1 MTNQS
6 SFLRIGLS
14 CLMKIMNYS
23 LTVLINYT
31 FLRNAFCTA
40 LLNELESR
48 LGKSFK
54 PVKADIYKN
63 HIEGFYV
70 HAKPNMCEP
79 KQIAKYIGRY
89 LGRPVIAT
97 KRIDKYDGENV
108 TFHYNRH
115 EDEKLIVETIPALEF
130 MERLVQHIPEKN
142 FKMILAENTKDS
154 ADNIIFENITE
165 KDIAITRDILLAE
178 RLVQKNIKTINDRG
192 TYFSKENIKKKVE
205 ERNYDFNLAQLG
217 FSGSK
222 EKNYGMKEL
231 KKFRECFEKT
241 LKKIYQEN

>member
-1 MTNQS
+1 MIKVWIDAD
-6 SFLRIGLS
+6 SFP
-14 CLMKIMNYS
+14 
-23 LTVLINYT
+23 TVLKNFILEYAEKNY
-31 FLRNAFCTA
+31 
-40 LLNELESR
+40 LEIIFVANKPI
-48 LGKSFK
+48 KS
-54 PVKADIYKN
+54 D
-63 HIEGFYV
+63 
-70 HAKPNMCEP
+70 
-79 KQIAKYIGRY
+79 KQ
-89 LGRPVIAT
+89 
-97 KRIDKYDGENV
+97 
-108 TFHYNRH
+108 
-115 EDEKLIVETIPALEF
+115 
-130 MERLVQHIPEKN
+130 N

>member
-1 MTNQS
+1 MIKIWIDAD
-6 SFLRIGLS
+6 SFPTLLKNFILEYAE
-14 CLMKIMNYS
+14 KNY
-23 LTVLINYT
+23 
-31 FLRNAFCTA
+31 
-40 LLNELESR
+40 LEIIFVANKPI
-48 LGKSFK
+48 KS
-54 PVKADIYKN
+54 D
-63 HIEGFYV
+63 
-70 HAKPNMCEP
+70 
-79 KQIAKYIGRY
+79 KQ
-89 LGRPVIAT
+89 
-97 KRIDKYDGENV
+97 
-108 TFHYNRH
+108 
-115 EDEKLIVETIPALEF
+115 
-130 MERLVQHIPEKN
+130 N

-222 EKNYGMKEL
+222 EKNYGIKEL
-231 KKFRECFEKT
+231 KEFRECFEKT

>member
-1 MTNQS
+1 MIKVWIDAD
-6 SFLRIGLS
+6 SFPTLLKNFILEYAE
-14 CLMKIMNYS
+14 KNY
-23 LTVLINYT
+23 
-31 FLRNAFCTA
+31 
-40 LLNELESR
+40 LEIIFVANKPI
-48 LGKSFK
+48 KS
-54 PVKADIYKN
+54 D
-63 HIEGFYV
+63 
-70 HAKPNMCEP
+70 
-79 KQIAKYIGRY
+79 KQ
-89 LGRPVIAT
+89 
-97 KRIDKYDGENV
+97 
-108 TFHYNRH
+108 
-115 EDEKLIVETIPALEF
+115 
-130 MERLVQHIPEKN
+130 N

-165 KDIAITRDILLAE
+165 KDIAITHDILLAE

>member
-1 MTNQS
+1 MIKVWIDAD
-6 SFLRIGLS
+6 SFPTLLKNFILEYAE
-14 CLMKIMNYS
+14 KNY
-23 LTVLINYT
+23 
-31 FLRNAFCTA
+31 
-40 LLNELESR
+40 LEIIFVANKPI
-48 LGKSFK
+48 KS
-54 PVKADIYKN
+54 
-63 HIEGFYV
+63 E
-70 HAKPNMCEP
+70 
-79 KQIAKYIGRY
+79 KQ
-89 LGRPVIAT
+89 
-97 KRIDKYDGENV
+97 
-108 TFHYNRH
+108 
-115 EDEKLIVETIPALEF
+115 
-130 MERLVQHIPEKN
+130 N

-165 KDIAITRDILLAE
+165 KDIAITRDILLAD
-178 RLVQKNIKTINDRG
+178 RLVQKNIRTINDRG

>member
-1 MTNQS
+1 MIKVWIDAD
-6 SFLRIGLS
+6 SFPTLLKNFILEYAE
-14 CLMKIMNYS
+14 KNY
-23 LTVLINYT
+23 
-31 FLRNAFCTA
+31 
-40 LLNELESR
+40 LEIIFVANKPI
-48 LGKSFK
+48 KS
-54 PVKADIYKN
+54 
-63 HIEGFYV
+63 
-70 HAKPNMCEP
+70 
-79 KQIAKYIGRY
+79 
-89 LGRPVIAT
+89 
-97 KRIDKYDGENV
+97 DK
-108 TFHYNRH
+108 H
-115 EDEKLIVETIPALEF
+115 
-130 MERLVQHIPEKN
+130 N

>member
-1 MTNQS
+1 MIKVWIDAD
-6 SFLRIGLS
+6 SFPTLLKNFILEYAE
-14 CLMKIMNYS
+14 KNY
-23 LTVLINYT
+23 
-31 FLRNAFCTA
+31 
-40 LLNELESR
+40 LEIIFVANKPI
-48 LGKSFK
+48 KS
-54 PVKADIYKN
+54 D
-63 HIEGFYV
+63 
-70 HAKPNMCEP
+70 
-79 KQIAKYIGRY
+79 KQ
-89 LGRPVIAT
+89 
-97 KRIDKYDGENV
+97 
-108 TFHYNRH
+108 
-115 EDEKLIVETIPALEF
+115 
-130 MERLVQHIPEKN
+130 N
-142 FKMILAENTKDS
+142 FKMILAENTKDF

-241 LKKIYQEN
+241 LKEIYQEN

>member
-1 MTNQS
+1 MIKVWIDAD
-6 SFLRIGLS
+6 SFPTLLKNFILEYAE
-14 CLMKIMNYS
+14 KNY
-23 LTVLINYT
+23 
-31 FLRNAFCTA
+31 
-40 LLNELESR
+40 LEIIFVANKPI
-48 LGKSFK
+48 KS
-54 PVKADIYKN
+54 
-63 HIEGFYV
+63 
-70 HAKPNMCEP
+70 
-79 KQIAKYIGRY
+79 
-89 LGRPVIAT
+89 
-97 KRIDKYDGENV
+97 DK
-108 TFHYNRH
+108 
-115 EDEKLIVETIPALEF
+115 
-130 MERLVQHIPEKN
+130 KN

-192 TYFSKENIKKKVE
+192 TYFSKENIKNKVE

>member
-1 MTNQS
+1 MIKVWIDAD
-6 SFLRIGLS
+6 SFPTLLKNFILEYAE
-14 CLMKIMNYS
+14 KNY
-23 LTVLINYT
+23 
-31 FLRNAFCTA
+31 
-40 LLNELESR
+40 LEIIFVANKPI
-48 LGKSFK
+48 KS
-54 PVKADIYKN
+54 
-63 HIEGFYV
+63 
-70 HAKPNMCEP
+70 
-79 KQIAKYIGRY
+79 
-89 LGRPVIAT
+89 
-97 KRIDKYDGENV
+97 DK
-108 TFHYNRH
+108 
-115 EDEKLIVETIPALEF
+115 
-130 MERLVQHIPEKN
+130 KN

-192 TYFSKENIKKKVE
+192 TYFSKENIKNKVE

-241 LKKIYQEN
+241 LKEIYQEN

>member
-1 MTNQS
+1 MIKVWIDAD
-6 SFLRIGLS
+6 SFPTLLKNFILEYAE
-14 CLMKIMNYS
+14 KNY
-23 LTVLINYT
+23 
-31 FLRNAFCTA
+31 
-40 LLNELESR
+40 LEIIFVANKPI
-48 LGKSFK
+48 KS
-54 PVKADIYKN
+54 
-63 HIEGFYV
+63 
-70 HAKPNMCEP
+70 
-79 KQIAKYIGRY
+79 
-89 LGRPVIAT
+89 
-97 KRIDKYDGENV
+97 DK
-108 TFHYNRH
+108 
-115 EDEKLIVETIPALEF
+115 
-130 MERLVQHIPEKN
+130 KN

>member
-1 MTNQS
+1 MIKVWIDAD
-6 SFLRIGLS
+6 SFP
-14 CLMKIMNYS
+14 
-23 LTVLINYT
+23 T
-31 FLRNAFCTA
+31 
-40 LLNELESR
+40 LL
-48 LGKSFK
+48 KSFILEYAEKNYLEIIFVANK
-54 PVKADIYKN
+54 PIKS
-63 HIEGFYV
+63 
-70 HAKPNMCEP
+70 
-79 KQIAKYIGRY
+79 
-89 LGRPVIAT
+89 
-97 KRIDKYDGENV
+97 DK
-108 TFHYNRH
+108 H
-115 EDEKLIVETIPALEF
+115 
-130 MERLVQHIPEKN
+130 N

>member
-1 MTNQS
+1 MIKVWIDAD
-6 SFLRIGLS
+6 SFP
-14 CLMKIMNYS
+14 
-23 LTVLINYT
+23 T
-31 FLRNAFCTA
+31 
-40 LLNELESR
+40 LL
-48 LGKSFK
+48 KSFILEYAEKNYLEIIFVANK
-54 PVKADIYKN
+54 PIKSD
-63 HIEGFYV
+63 
-70 HAKPNMCEP
+70 
-79 KQIAKYIGRY
+79 KQ
-89 LGRPVIAT
+89 
-97 KRIDKYDGENV
+97 
-108 TFHYNRH
+108 
-115 EDEKLIVETIPALEF
+115 
-130 MERLVQHIPEKN
+130 N

-165 KDIAITRDILLAE
+165 KDIAITRDILLAD

-241 LKKIYQEN
+241 LKEIYQEN

>member
-1 MTNQS
+1 MIKVWIDAD
-6 SFLRIGLS
+6 SFPTLLKNFILEYAE
-14 CLMKIMNYS
+14 KNY
-23 LTVLINYT
+23 
-31 FLRNAFCTA
+31 
-40 LLNELESR
+40 LEIIFVANKPI
-48 LGKSFK
+48 KS
-54 PVKADIYKN
+54 
-63 HIEGFYV
+63 
-70 HAKPNMCEP
+70 
-79 KQIAKYIGRY
+79 
-89 LGRPVIAT
+89 
-97 KRIDKYDGENV
+97 DK
-108 TFHYNRH
+108 H
-115 EDEKLIVETIPALEF
+115 
-130 MERLVQHIPEKN
+130 N

-165 KDIAITRDILLAE
+165 KDIALTRDILLAE

-222 EKNYGMKEL
+222 EKNYGIKEL

>member
-1 MTNQS
+1 MIKVWIDAD
-6 SFLRIGLS
+6 SFPTLLKNFILEYAE
-14 CLMKIMNYS
+14 KNY
-23 LTVLINYT
+23 
-31 FLRNAFCTA
+31 
-40 LLNELESR
+40 LEIIFVANKPI
-48 LGKSFK
+48 KS
-54 PVKADIYKN
+54 D
-63 HIEGFYV
+63 
-70 HAKPNMCEP
+70 
-79 KQIAKYIGRY
+79 KQ
-89 LGRPVIAT
+89 
-97 KRIDKYDGENV
+97 
-108 TFHYNRH
+108 
-115 EDEKLIVETIPALEF
+115 
-130 MERLVQHIPEKN
+130 N

-154 ADNIIFENITE
+154 ADNIIFKNITE

>member
-1 MTNQS
+1 MIKVWIDAD
-6 SFLRIGLS
+6 SFPTLLKNFILEYAE
-14 CLMKIMNYS
+14 KNY
-23 LTVLINYT
+23 
-31 FLRNAFCTA
+31 
-40 LLNELESR
+40 LEIIFVANKPI
-48 LGKSFK
+48 KS
-54 PVKADIYKN
+54 
-63 HIEGFYV
+63 E
-70 HAKPNMCEP
+70 
-79 KQIAKYIGRY
+79 KQ
-89 LGRPVIAT
+89 
-97 KRIDKYDGENV
+97 
-108 TFHYNRH
+108 
-115 EDEKLIVETIPALEF
+115 
-130 MERLVQHIPEKN
+130 N

-241 LKKIYQEN
+241 LKEIYQEN

>member
-1 MTNQS
+1 MIKVWIDADCFPT
-6 SFLRIGLS
+6 LL
-14 CLMKIMNYS
+14 KIFILEYAEKNY
-23 LTVLINYT
+23 
-31 FLRNAFCTA
+31 
-40 LLNELESR
+40 LEIIFVANKPI
-48 LGKSFK
+48 KS
-54 PVKADIYKN
+54 D
-63 HIEGFYV
+63 
-70 HAKPNMCEP
+70 
-79 KQIAKYIGRY
+79 KQ
-89 LGRPVIAT
+89 
-97 KRIDKYDGENV
+97 
-108 TFHYNRH
+108 
-115 EDEKLIVETIPALEF
+115 
-130 MERLVQHIPEKN
+130 N

-241 LKKIYQEN
+241 LKEIYQEN

>member
-1 MTNQS
+1 MIKVWIDAD
-6 SFLRIGLS
+6 SFP
-14 CLMKIMNYS
+14 
-23 LTVLINYT
+23 T
-31 FLRNAFCTA
+31 
-40 LLNELESR
+40 LL
-48 LGKSFK
+48 KSFILEYAEKNYLEIIFVANK
-54 PVKADIYKN
+54 PIKSD
-63 HIEGFYV
+63 
-70 HAKPNMCEP
+70 
-79 KQIAKYIGRY
+79 KQ
-89 LGRPVIAT
+89 
-97 KRIDKYDGENV
+97 
-108 TFHYNRH
+108 
-115 EDEKLIVETIPALEF
+115 
-130 MERLVQHIPEKN
+130 N

-192 TYFSKENIKKKVE
+192 TYFSKENIKRKVE

>member
-1 MTNQS
+1 MIKIWIDAD
-6 SFLRIGLS
+6 SFPTLLKNFILEYAE
-14 CLMKIMNYS
+14 KNY
-23 LTVLINYT
+23 
-31 FLRNAFCTA
+31 
-40 LLNELESR
+40 LEIIFVANKPI
-48 LGKSFK
+48 KS
-54 PVKADIYKN
+54 D
-63 HIEGFYV
+63 
-70 HAKPNMCEP
+70 
-79 KQIAKYIGRY
+79 KQ
-89 LGRPVIAT
+89 
-97 KRIDKYDGENV
+97 
-108 TFHYNRH
+108 
-115 EDEKLIVETIPALEF
+115 
-130 MERLVQHIPEKN
+130 N

-222 EKNYGMKEL
+222 KKNYGMKEL

>member
-1 MTNQS
+1 MIKVWIDAD
-6 SFLRIGLS
+6 SFPTLLKNFILEYAE
-14 CLMKIMNYS
+14 KNY
-23 LTVLINYT
+23 
-31 FLRNAFCTA
+31 
-40 LLNELESR
+40 LEIIFVANKPI
-48 LGKSFK
+48 KS
-54 PVKADIYKN
+54 D
-63 HIEGFYV
+63 
-70 HAKPNMCEP
+70 
-79 KQIAKYIGRY
+79 KQ
-89 LGRPVIAT
+89 
-97 KRIDKYDGENV
+97 
-108 TFHYNRH
+108 
-115 EDEKLIVETIPALEF
+115 
-130 MERLVQHIPEKN
+130 N

-165 KDIAITRDILLAE
+165 KDIAITRDILLAD

>member
-1 MTNQS
+1 MIKVWIDAD
-6 SFLRIGLS
+6 SFPTLLKNFILEYAE
-14 CLMKIMNYS
+14 KNY
-23 LTVLINYT
+23 
-31 FLRNAFCTA
+31 
-40 LLNELESR
+40 LEIIFVANKPI
-48 LGKSFK
+48 KS
-54 PVKADIYKN
+54 
-63 HIEGFYV
+63 
-70 HAKPNMCEP
+70 
-79 KQIAKYIGRY
+79 
-89 LGRPVIAT
+89 
-97 KRIDKYDGENV
+97 
-108 TFHYNRH
+108 
-115 EDEKLIVETIPALEF
+115 DE
-130 MERLVQHIPEKN
+130 QN

-165 KDIAITRDILLAE
+165 KDIAITCDILLAE

>member
-1 MTNQS
+1 MIKVWIDAD
-6 SFLRIGLS
+6 SFP
-14 CLMKIMNYS
+14 
-23 LTVLINYT
+23 T
-31 FLRNAFCTA
+31 
-40 LLNELESR
+40 LL
-48 LGKSFK
+48 KSFILEYAEKNYLEIIFVANK
-54 PVKADIYKN
+54 PIKS
-63 HIEGFYV
+63 
-70 HAKPNMCEP
+70 
-79 KQIAKYIGRY
+79 
-89 LGRPVIAT
+89 
-97 KRIDKYDGENV
+97 
-108 TFHYNRH
+108 
-115 EDEKLIVETIPALEF
+115 EK
-130 MERLVQHIPEKN
+130 HN

>member
-1 MTNQS
+1 MIKVWIDAD
-6 SFLRIGLS
+6 SFP
-14 CLMKIMNYS
+14 
-23 LTVLINYT
+23 T
-31 FLRNAFCTA
+31 
-40 LLNELESR
+40 LL
-48 LGKSFK
+48 KSFILEYAEKNYLEIIFVANK
-54 PVKADIYKN
+54 PIKSD
-63 HIEGFYV
+63 
-70 HAKPNMCEP
+70 
-79 KQIAKYIGRY
+79 KQ
-89 LGRPVIAT
+89 
-97 KRIDKYDGENV
+97 
-108 TFHYNRH
+108 
-115 EDEKLIVETIPALEF
+115 
-130 MERLVQHIPEKN
+130 N

-192 TYFSKENIKKKVE
+192 TYFSKENIKNKVE

>member
-1 MTNQS
+1 MIKIWIDAD
-6 SFLRIGLS
+6 SFP
-14 CLMKIMNYS
+14 
-23 LTVLINYT
+23 T
-31 FLRNAFCTA
+31 
-40 LLNELESR
+40 LL
-48 LGKSFK
+48 KSFILEYAEKNYLEIIFVANK
-54 PVKADIYKN
+54 PIKSD
-63 HIEGFYV
+63 
-70 HAKPNMCEP
+70 
-79 KQIAKYIGRY
+79 KQ
-89 LGRPVIAT
+89 
-97 KRIDKYDGENV
+97 
-108 TFHYNRH
+108 
-115 EDEKLIVETIPALEF
+115 
-130 MERLVQHIPEKN
+130 N

>member
-1 MTNQS
+1 MIKVWIDAD
-6 SFLRIGLS
+6 SFPTLLKNFILEYAE
-14 CLMKIMNYS
+14 KNY
-23 LTVLINYT
+23 
-31 FLRNAFCTA
+31 
-40 LLNELESR
+40 LEIIFVANKPI
-48 LGKSFK
+48 KS
-54 PVKADIYKN
+54 D
-63 HIEGFYV
+63 
-70 HAKPNMCEP
+70 
-79 KQIAKYIGRY
+79 KQ
-89 LGRPVIAT
+89 
-97 KRIDKYDGENV
+97 
-108 TFHYNRH
+108 
-115 EDEKLIVETIPALEF
+115 
-130 MERLVQHIPEKN
+130 N

-231 KKFRECFEKT
+231 KKFKECFEKT

>member
-1 MTNQS
+1 MIKVWIDAD
-6 SFLRIGLS
+6 SFP
-14 CLMKIMNYS
+14 
-23 LTVLINYT
+23 T
-31 FLRNAFCTA
+31 
-40 LLNELESR
+40 LL
-48 LGKSFK
+48 KSFILEYAEKNYLEIIFVANK
-54 PVKADIYKN
+54 PIKS
-63 HIEGFYV
+63 E
-70 HAKPNMCEP
+70 
-79 KQIAKYIGRY
+79 KQ
-89 LGRPVIAT
+89 
-97 KRIDKYDGENV
+97 
-108 TFHYNRH
+108 
-115 EDEKLIVETIPALEF
+115 
-130 MERLVQHIPEKN
+130 N

-241 LKKIYQEN
+241 LKEIYQEN

>member
-1 MTNQS
+1 MIKVWIDAD
-6 SFLRIGLS
+6 SFPTLLKNFILEYAE
-14 CLMKIMNYS
+14 KNY
-23 LTVLINYT
+23 
-31 FLRNAFCTA
+31 
-40 LLNELESR
+40 LEIIFVANKPI
-48 LGKSFK
+48 KS
-54 PVKADIYKN
+54 D
-63 HIEGFYV
+63 
-70 HAKPNMCEP
+70 
-79 KQIAKYIGRY
+79 KQ
-89 LGRPVIAT
+89 
-97 KRIDKYDGENV
+97 
-108 TFHYNRH
+108 
-115 EDEKLIVETIPALEF
+115 
-130 MERLVQHIPEKN
+130 N

-222 EKNYGMKEL
+222 EKNYGMKGL
-231 KKFRECFEKT
+231 KKLREWFEKS

>member
-1 MTNQS
+1 MIKVWIDAD
-6 SFLRIGLS
+6 SFPTLLKNFILEYAE
-14 CLMKIMNYS
+14 KNY
-23 LTVLINYT
+23 
-31 FLRNAFCTA
+31 
-40 LLNELESR
+40 LEIIFVANKPI
-48 LGKSFK
+48 KS
-54 PVKADIYKN
+54 D
-63 HIEGFYV
+63 
-70 HAKPNMCEP
+70 
-79 KQIAKYIGRY
+79 KQ
-89 LGRPVIAT
+89 
-97 KRIDKYDGENV
+97 
-108 TFHYNRH
+108 
-115 EDEKLIVETIPALEF
+115 
-130 MERLVQHIPEKN
+130 N

-178 RLVQKNIKTINDRG
+178 RLVQKKIKTINDRG

>member
-1 MTNQS
+1 MIKVWIDAD
-6 SFLRIGLS
+6 SFPTLLKNFILEYAE
-14 CLMKIMNYS
+14 KNY
-23 LTVLINYT
+23 
-31 FLRNAFCTA
+31 
-40 LLNELESR
+40 LEIIFVANKPI
-48 LGKSFK
+48 KS
-54 PVKADIYKN
+54 D
-63 HIEGFYV
+63 
-70 HAKPNMCEP
+70 
-79 KQIAKYIGRY
+79 KQ
-89 LGRPVIAT
+89 
-97 KRIDKYDGENV
+97 
-108 TFHYNRH
+108 
-115 EDEKLIVETIPALEF
+115 
-130 MERLVQHIPEKN
+130 N

-222 EKNYGMKEL
+222 EKNYGIKEL

>member
-1 MTNQS
+1 MIKVWIDAD
-6 SFLRIGLS
+6 SFPTLLKNFILEYAE
-14 CLMKIMNYS
+14 KNY
-23 LTVLINYT
+23 
-31 FLRNAFCTA
+31 
-40 LLNELESR
+40 LEIIFVANKPI
-48 LGKSFK
+48 KS
-54 PVKADIYKN
+54 D
-63 HIEGFYV
+63 
-70 HAKPNMCEP
+70 
-79 KQIAKYIGRY
+79 KQ
-89 LGRPVIAT
+89 
-97 KRIDKYDGENV
+97 
-108 TFHYNRH
+108 
-115 EDEKLIVETIPALEF
+115 
-130 MERLVQHIPEKN
+130 N

-241 LKKIYQEN
+241 S

>member
-1 MTNQS
+1 MIKVWIDAD
-6 SFLRIGLS
+6 SFP
-14 CLMKIMNYS
+14 
-23 LTVLINYT
+23 T
-31 FLRNAFCTA
+31 
-40 LLNELESR
+40 LL
-48 LGKSFK
+48 KSFILEYAEKNYLEIIFVANK
-54 PVKADIYKN
+54 PIKSD
-63 HIEGFYV
+63 
-70 HAKPNMCEP
+70 
-79 KQIAKYIGRY
+79 KQ
-89 LGRPVIAT
+89 
-97 KRIDKYDGENV
+97 
-108 TFHYNRH
+108 
-115 EDEKLIVETIPALEF
+115 
-130 MERLVQHIPEKN
+130 N
-142 FKMILAENTKDS
+142 FKMILAENTKDY

>member
-1 MTNQS
+1 MIKVWIDAD
-6 SFLRIGLS
+6 SFPTLLKNFILEYAE
-14 CLMKIMNYS
+14 KNY
-23 LTVLINYT
+23 
-31 FLRNAFCTA
+31 
-40 LLNELESR
+40 LEIIFVANKPI
-48 LGKSFK
+48 KS
-54 PVKADIYKN
+54 
-63 HIEGFYV
+63 E
-70 HAKPNMCEP
+70 
-79 KQIAKYIGRY
+79 KQ
-89 LGRPVIAT
+89 
-97 KRIDKYDGENV
+97 
-108 TFHYNRH
+108 
-115 EDEKLIVETIPALEF
+115 
-130 MERLVQHIPEKN
+130 N

-205 ERNYDFNLAQLG
+205 ERNYDSYLAQLG
-217 FSGSK
+217 FSGAK

>member
-1 MTNQS
+1 MIKVWIDAD
-6 SFLRIGLS
+6 SFPTLLKNFILEYAE
-14 CLMKIMNYS
+14 KNY
-23 LTVLINYT
+23 
-31 FLRNAFCTA
+31 
-40 LLNELESR
+40 LEIIFVANKPI
-48 LGKSFK
+48 KS
-54 PVKADIYKN
+54 
-63 HIEGFYV
+63 
-70 HAKPNMCEP
+70 
-79 KQIAKYIGRY
+79 
-89 LGRPVIAT
+89 
-97 KRIDKYDGENV
+97 DK
-108 TFHYNRH
+108 
-115 EDEKLIVETIPALEF
+115 
-130 MERLVQHIPEKN
+130 KN

-241 LKKIYQEN
+241 LKEIYQEN

>member
-1 MTNQS
+1 MIKVWIDAD
-6 SFLRIGLS
+6 SFP
-14 CLMKIMNYS
+14 
-23 LTVLINYT
+23 T
-31 FLRNAFCTA
+31 
-40 LLNELESR
+40 LL
-48 LGKSFK
+48 KSFILEYAEKNYLEIIFVANK
-54 PVKADIYKN
+54 PIKSD
-63 HIEGFYV
+63 
-70 HAKPNMCEP
+70 
-79 KQIAKYIGRY
+79 KQ
-89 LGRPVIAT
+89 
-97 KRIDKYDGENV
+97 
-108 TFHYNRH
+108 
-115 EDEKLIVETIPALEF
+115 
-130 MERLVQHIPEKN
+130 N

-192 TYFSKENIKKKVE
+192 TYFSKENIKNKVE

-241 LKKIYQEN
+241 LKEIYQEN

>member
-1 MTNQS
+1 MIKVWIDAD
-6 SFLRIGLS
+6 SFP
-14 CLMKIMNYS
+14 
-23 LTVLINYT
+23 T
-31 FLRNAFCTA
+31 
-40 LLNELESR
+40 LL
-48 LGKSFK
+48 KSFILEYAEKNYLEIIFVANK
-54 PVKADIYKN
+54 PIKS
-63 HIEGFYV
+63 
-70 HAKPNMCEP
+70 
-79 KQIAKYIGRY
+79 
-89 LGRPVIAT
+89 
-97 KRIDKYDGENV
+97 DK
-108 TFHYNRH
+108 
-115 EDEKLIVETIPALEF
+115 
-130 MERLVQHIPEKN
+130 KN

>member
-1 MTNQS
+1 MIKVWIDAD
-6 SFLRIGLS
+6 SFP
-14 CLMKIMNYS
+14 
-23 LTVLINYT
+23 T
-31 FLRNAFCTA
+31 
-40 LLNELESR
+40 LL
-48 LGKSFK
+48 KSFILEYAEKNYLEIIFVANK
-54 PVKADIYKN
+54 PIKS
-63 HIEGFYV
+63 
-70 HAKPNMCEP
+70 
-79 KQIAKYIGRY
+79 
-89 LGRPVIAT
+89 
-97 KRIDKYDGENV
+97 
-108 TFHYNRH
+108 
-115 EDEKLIVETIPALEF
+115 DE
-130 MERLVQHIPEKN
+130 QN

>member
-1 MTNQS
+1 MIKVWIDAD
-6 SFLRIGLS
+6 SFP
-14 CLMKIMNYS
+14 
-23 LTVLINYT
+23 T
-31 FLRNAFCTA
+31 
-40 LLNELESR
+40 LL
-48 LGKSFK
+48 KSFILEYAEKNYLEIIFVANK
-54 PVKADIYKN
+54 PIKSD
-63 HIEGFYV
+63 
-70 HAKPNMCEP
+70 
-79 KQIAKYIGRY
+79 KQ
-89 LGRPVIAT
+89 
-97 KRIDKYDGENV
+97 
-108 TFHYNRH
+108 
-115 EDEKLIVETIPALEF
+115 
-130 MERLVQHIPEKN
+130 N

-165 KDIAITRDILLAE
+165 KDIAITREILLAE

>member
-1 MTNQS
+1 MIKIWIDAD
-6 SFLRIGLS
+6 SFPTLLKNFILEYAE
-14 CLMKIMNYS
+14 KNY
-23 LTVLINYT
+23 
-31 FLRNAFCTA
+31 
-40 LLNELESR
+40 LEIIFVANKPI
-48 LGKSFK
+48 KS
-54 PVKADIYKN
+54 D
-63 HIEGFYV
+63 
-70 HAKPNMCEP
+70 
-79 KQIAKYIGRY
+79 KQ
-89 LGRPVIAT
+89 
-97 KRIDKYDGENV
+97 
-108 TFHYNRH
+108 
-115 EDEKLIVETIPALEF
+115 
-130 MERLVQHIPEKN
+130 N

-217 FSGSK
+217 FSSSK

-231 KKFRECFEKT
+231 TKFRECFEKT